1 MANYFTDRV
10 VEFPGRIKLT
20 EISGQTD
27 VYDMERAEGA
37 VITPGT
43 PFNAPTFND
52 IAQSILDACVSRE
65 TPYYT
70 LDTTASSGT
79 TDGDLYAAI
88 TSLGWASDVI
98 V

>member
-1 MANYFTDRV
+1 MANYYADRV

-20 EISGQTD
+20 AVSGQTD
-27 VYDMERAEGA
+27 VYDVERAEGA

-65 TPYYT
+65 TPHYT
-70 LDTTASSGT
+70 LDTAAASGT